1 MLLSKPSILRHPALS
16 LALAATI
23 LVLASGCAV
32 VVAGAA
38 GAGTVAYIRGEL
50 DATLNERYD
59 RVISASNDAVEK
71 LELARISEAKD
82 VFSAVII
89 ARTAEDKKV
98 RIKLTKEGEKMT
110 KVQIRIGIF
119 GDEEK
124 SRAILDRINAGL

>member
-1 MLLSKPSILRHPALS
+1 M
-16 LALAATI
+16 
-23 LVLASGCAV
+23 